1 MTKQT
6 IPTQV
11 KEAAKDYMAALGQ
24 CRLKYLGKYEGGDA
38 YVVKDTCKVPRKT
51 GFPMVYLYRE
61 DKVIEISGFDALDV
75 LGKFY

>member
-24 CRLKYLGKYEGGDA
+24 CRIKYLGK
-38 YVVKDTCKVPRKT
+38 
-51 GFPMVYLYRE
+51 L
-61 DKVIEISGFDALDV
+61 SS
-75 LGKFY
+75 

>member
-24 CRLKYLGKYEGGDA
+24 CRIKYLGKY
-38 YVVKDTCKVPRKT
+38 
-51 GFPMVYLYRE
+51 
-61 DKVIEISGFDALDV
+61 
-75 LGKFY
+75 